1 MKIFFIQAEV
11 FHGIVPCVALFN
23 YCAYS
28 INKKTVTLN
37 NPPFRGWGQL
47 IFYDTCNIRL
57 SKSKN
62 R

>member
-23 YCAYS
+23 YCACS

-37 NPPFRGWGQL
+37 NPLQGMGATY
-47 IFYDTCNIRL
+47 FYDTCKIRL